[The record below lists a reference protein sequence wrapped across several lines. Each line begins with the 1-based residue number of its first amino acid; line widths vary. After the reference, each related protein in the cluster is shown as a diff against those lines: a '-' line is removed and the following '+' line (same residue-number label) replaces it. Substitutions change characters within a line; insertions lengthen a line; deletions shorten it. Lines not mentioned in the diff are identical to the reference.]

1 MRYYSSAILLILA
14 LSSCA
19 SKAAIEPESVVD
31 NIPDNWDIETPIA
44 INISEIW
51 WDEFQDEKLNQFL
64 SQFLAENI
72 NLEQAMLNTRIAKQ
86 ASVISTANLFP
97 SISIGANA
105 SEAEQNTAGFPPLLR
120 NLFGAINQSDN
131 PDLDPNDP
139 SLSEITT
146 FTQESYSLSL
156 NTQWEIDLWGKI
168 RQGRIAGKQEYF
180 AAQYNYTYYQ
190 FSLTSEVTKLYFSII
205 ESKQLVNNA
214 EQKYNNAKIIF
225 DLYTMRYNKGT
236 ISSKALMQSELML
249 NIAQSDLENRKSIA
263 TSLIREAKVLIREY
277 PNITLD
283 TAVNFPESLPNIP
296 EVIPADIVKRRPD
309 LIASQYKLLA
319 SKALNK
325 QAMRSLYPS
334 FSLVGS
340 SGASSNVKD
349 LLNDDYSVWSA
360 GLNLL
365 SPLFNGGK
373 LIANKKIAKT
383 NKEIAMLNFLN
394 NLLVAY
400 KEVESGLEFDQTAQL
415 SLKLLKD
422 NIRLSEAIY
431 KTTFDEFAKGVTS
444 IEDVINAN
452 NALFDNKNML
462 ATTERIRIEQRINLI
477 LALGGGFTYKQ

>member
-19 SKAAIEPESVVD
+19 SKAAIEPEGVVD

-168 RQGRIAGKQEYF
+168 RQSRIAGKQEYF

-190 FSLTSEVTKLYFSII
+190 FSLTSEATKLYFSII

>member
-1 MRYYSSAILLILA
+1 MRNYSLAILLVLA

-19 SKAAIEPESVVD
+19 SKAAIEPEGVVD

-190 FSLTSEVTKLYFSII
+190 LSLTSEATKLYFSII
-205 ESKQLVNNA
+205 ESKQLVHNA

-283 TAVNFPESLPNIP
+283 TTVNFPESLPNIP

-349 LLNDDYSVWSA
+349 LLNEDYSVWSA

-400 KEVESGLEFDQTAQL
+400 KEVESGLEFDKTAQL

-452 NALFDNKNML
+452 NALFDNRNML

>member
-19 SKAAIEPESVVD
+19 SRAAIEPEGVVD
-31 NIPDNWDIETPIA
+31 NIPDNWGIETPIA

-168 RQGRIAGKQEYF
+168 RQGRIAGKQEFF

-190 FSLTSEVTKLYFSII
+190 FSLTSEATKLYFSII